1 MIRRSAPG
9 NQMNRH
15 SRLGGTYVCFA
26 AGIIDTELLTILDII
41 ASQLEFKTQTA
52 AEVST
57 Q

>member
-9 NQMNRH
+9 NQINRH

-26 AGIIDTELLTILDII
+26 TGIIDTELLKILDII